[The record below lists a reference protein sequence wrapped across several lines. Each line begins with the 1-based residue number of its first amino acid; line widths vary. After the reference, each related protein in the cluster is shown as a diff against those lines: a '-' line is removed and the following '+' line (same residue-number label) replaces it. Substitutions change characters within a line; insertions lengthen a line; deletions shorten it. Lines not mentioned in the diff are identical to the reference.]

1 VTDGPLPGLRVIE
14 LAGIGPG
21 PFACN
26 FLADLGATVVRIE
39 RAGRSNALPDAMAA
53 IGRRER
59 ATLYLNLKEVED
71 RSIATT
77 VIEGADVLV
86 EGFRPGV
93 AERLGIGPEPM
104 CEMNRSLIYVRM
116 TGWGQVGPYA
126 SMAGHDIN
134 YIGLAGALAAIGK
147 RRMPLPP
154 LNLVGDYGGGGMF
167 AVVGILA
174 ALFERSITGS
184 GQVIDVAMLDGTAT
198 LMGPVRDLFN
208 AGVWSAERASNFLD
222 GGAPFYRCYET
233 SDGRY
238 VAVGALEPQ
247 FYSELISGLGLDE
260 SDLGNRF
267 DRENWPSLH
276 EQFAAVFAQRS
287 RDEWTEVF
295 DGTDACVTPVL
306 ALDEVAS
313 HPHNHDRGALRAS
326 TTGPVPAVAPRF
338 EHLDTGSAVVGTDAK
353 SVADVLEAMGLSR
366 EVVDGLLED
375 GTIGWT

>member
-1 VTDGPLPGLRVIE
+1 VTHGPLAGLRVIE

-21 PFACN
+21 PFTCN
-26 FLADLGATVVRIE
+26 FLADLGATVVRVE
-39 RAGRSNALPDAMAA
+39 RAGGSNALPDAMAA

-59 ATLYLNLKEVED
+59 VTLSLNLKEAND

-93 AERLGIGPEPM
+93 AERLGIGPEAM
-104 CEMNRSLIYVRM
+104 CETNRSLIYVRM

-134 YIGLAGALAAIGK
+134 YIGLAGALAAIGTSQ
-147 RRMPLPP
+147 MPLPP

-184 GQVIDVAMLDGTAT
+184 GQVIDVAMVDGTAT

-233 SDGRY
+233 SDGRF

-247 FYSELISGLGLDE
+247 FYSELISGLGLGED
-260 SDLGNRF
+260 DLPNRF
-267 DRENWPSLH
+267 DRENWPSLS
-276 EQFAAVFAQRS
+276 ERFAAMFAQRS

-313 HPHNHDRGALRAS
+313 HPHNHERRALRES
-326 TTGPVPAVAPRF
+326 TAGPVPAIAPRF
-338 EHLDTGSAVVGTDAK
+338 EGFDASSAVAGMDAE
-353 SVADVLEAMGLSR
+353 SVPDVLEAMGLPR
-366 EVVDGLLED
+366 HVIDALVVD
-375 GTIGWT
+375 GTIGTT

>member
-1 VTDGPLPGLRVIE
+1 MTDGPLTGLRVIE
-14 LAGIGPG
+14 LVGIGPG

-39 RAGRSNALPDAMAA
+39 RAGGSNALPDAMAA

-59 ATLYLNLKEVED
+59 ATLYLNLKEVDD

-104 CEMNRSLIYVRM
+104 RETNRSLIYVRM

-134 YIGLAGALAAIGK
+134 YIGLAGALAAIGTSG
-147 RRMPLPP
+147 MPLPP

-208 AGVWSAERASNFLD
+208 AGMWSTARASNFLD

-238 VAVGALEPQ
+238 VAVGALESQ

-260 SDLGNRF
+260 SDLPNRF
-267 DRENWPSLH
+267 DRGNWPSLR

-287 RDEWTEVF
+287 REEWTEVF
-295 DGTDACVTPVL
+295 DDTDACVTPVL

-326 TTGPVPAVAPRF
+326 STGPVPAVAPRF
-338 EHLDTGSAVVGTDAK
+338 EHLDTGSAVVGTDAQT
-353 SVADVLEAMGLSR
+353 VAGALETMGLSR
-366 EVVDGLLED
+366 HVIDAFLED